1 MKRGGYM
8 KIEVAWLISFLSAT
22 FAVYS
27 GMWNLK
33 RNQKSDDKRD
43 ATEMTTVI
51 VKLESI
57 SGDTSEIKK
66 DMSDLKSEMK
76 ELRERVVVV
85 EQSTKQSHKRID
97 EWNGRK
103 KE

>member
-1 MKRGGYM
+1 MKVEM
-8 KIEVAWLISFLSAT
+8 AWLISLVSAA
-22 FAVYS
+22 FALYS
-27 GMWNLK
+27 GVWNLK
-33 RNQKSDDKRD
+33 RSQKKDERRD

-57 SGDTSEIKK
+57 RNDTSEIKK
-66 DMSDLKSEMK
+66 DMSGLKAEMK

-85 EQSTKQSHKRID
+85 EQSAKQSHKRID

-103 KE
+103 KEQGYG